1 MKYLS
6 LEEIGVFFVL
16 TLVCVV
22 ILNCF
27 FDKSIPK

>member
-6 LEEIGVFFVL
+6 LEEIGVFFAL
-16 TLVCVV
+16 TFVCVV

-27 FDKSIPK
+27 FDKFNPK